1 MTAPAQ
7 DGPARPGRGRFYSA
21 LVSADH
27 FDERPFRQGIQ
38 SVEIAMTVLDALEAA
53 GGPASL
59 TQLAAASGMQ
69 PSKIHRYLVSLV
81 RSGLVTQSPRSSLY
95 DFGPALRRLG
105 AESLR
110 RMDEVSLVSEHLPA
124 LRDITGYSVN
134 LAVWGDHGPV
144 VVRWDYGTHVLP
156 VTVRTGA
163 TMQLLSSSLGRVYL
177 AFLPDSLTDPI
188 LREQQADIGSGMASP
203 AALQCVKAE
212 VRRAGV
218 AVTSGSVVPGVV
230 SVAAP
235 VFTTAEAVPLAVS
248 IALPARQATAGELD
262 RVTAALLD
270 ATRAMSAELGWAEP
284 GQPPG

>member
-1 MTAPAQ
+1 
-7 DGPARPGRGRFYSA
+7 
-21 LVSADH
+21 VSADH
-27 FDERPFRQGIQ
+27 LNERPARQGIQ
-38 SVEIAMTVLDALEAA
+38 SVEIAMTVLDALESAH
-53 GGPASL
+53 GPASL

-69 PSKIHRYLVSLV
+69 PSKVHRYLVSLV
-81 RSGLVTQSPRSSLY
+81 RIGLVTQSPRSSLY

-124 LRDITGYSVN
+124 LRDLTGYSVN

-156 VTVRTGA
+156 VTVRIGA
-163 TMQLLSSSLGRVYL
+163 TMQLLSSSIGRVYL

-188 LREQQADIGSGMASP
+188 LREQQADTGAGPVSP
-203 AALQCVKAE
+203 AARQCIKAE
-212 VRRAGV
+212 VRQAGV
-218 AVTSGSVVPGVV
+218 AVISGSVVPGVV

-235 VFTTAEAVPLAVS
+235 VFTTGEALPLAVS

-270 ATRAMSAELGWAEP
+270 ATRAMSSELGWT
-284 GQPPG
+284 GLG

>member
-1 MTAPAQ
+1 LTAAAAGSGPVP
-7 DGPARPGRGRFYSA
+7 PARGRLYSA
-21 LVSADH
+21 LVSAEDLN
-27 FDERPFRQGIQ
+27 ERPARQGIQ
-38 SVEIAMTVLDALEAA
+38 SVEIAMTVLDALESAH
-53 GGPASL
+53 GPASL

-81 RSGLVTQSPRSSLY
+81 RIGLVTQSPRSSLY

-124 LRDITGYSVN
+124 LRDLTGYSVN

-156 VTVRTGA
+156 VTVRIGA
-163 TMQLLSSSLGRVYL
+163 TMQLLSSSIGRVYL
-177 AFLPDSLTDPI
+177 AFLPDSLTEPI
-188 LREQQADIGSGMASP
+188 LREQQADAGSGPAS
-203 AALQCVKAE
+203 AAAVQCIKAE
-212 VRRAGV
+212 VRQAGV
-218 AVTSGSVVPGVV
+218 AVISGSVVPGVV

-235 VFTTAEAVPLAVS
+235 VFTTGEALPLAVS

-262 RVTAALLD
+262 RVTGALLG
-270 ATRAMSAELGWAEP
+270 ATRAMSGELGWP
-284 GQPPG
+284 GPA

>member
-1 MTAPAQ
+1 VPA
-7 DGPARPGRGRFYSA
+7 DDLS
-21 LVSADH
+21 
-27 FDERPFRQGIQ
+27 ERPARQGIQ
-38 SVEIAMTVLDALEAA
+38 SVEIAMTVLDALESA

-81 RSGLVTQSPRSSLY
+81 RIGLVTQSPRSSLY

-110 RMDEVSLVSEHLPA
+110 RMDEVSLVSEHLPT
-124 LRDITGYSVN
+124 LRDLTGYSVN

-156 VTVRTGA
+156 VTVRIGA
-163 TMQLLSSSLGRVYL
+163 TMQLLSSSIGRVYL
-177 AFLPDSLTDPI
+177 AYLPDSLTEPI
-188 LREQQADIGSGMASP
+188 LREQQADTGSDPVS
-203 AALQCVKAE
+203 AAARQCIKAE

-218 AVTSGSVVPGVV
+218 AVISGSVVPGVV

-235 VFTTAEAVPLAVS
+235 VFTTAEALPLAVS
-248 IALPARQATAGELD
+248 IALPARQATAGELE

-270 ATRAMSAELGWAEP
+270 ATRAMSGELGWPAQDRP
-284 GQPPG
+284 QG

>member
-1 MTAPAQ
+1 
-7 DGPARPGRGRFYSA
+7 
-21 LVSADH
+21 VSADH
-27 FDERPFRQGIQ
+27 HLDERPARQGIQ
-38 SVEIAMTVLDALEAA
+38 SVEIAMTVLDALESA

-69 PSKIHRYLVSLV
+69 PSKVHRYLVSLV
-81 RSGLVTQSPRSSLY
+81 RIGLVTQSPRSSLY
-95 DFGPALRRLG
+95 DFGPVLRRLG
-105 AESLR
+105 VESLR

-124 LRDITGYSVN
+124 LRDRTGYSVN

-156 VTVRTGA
+156 VTVRIGA

-177 AFLPDSLTDPI
+177 AFLPDSLTGPI
-188 LREQQADIGSGMASP
+188 LRDQQADNGSSPVSP
-203 AALQCVKAE
+203 AALQCIKAE

-218 AVTSGSVVPGVV
+218 AVISGSVVPGVV

-235 VFTTAEAVPLAVS
+235 VFTTGEALPLAVS
-248 IALPARQATAGELD
+248 IALPARQATTGELG

-270 ATRAMSAELGWAEP
+270 ATQAMSAELGWAP
-284 GQPPG
+284 SG

>member
-1 MTAPAQ
+1 LTVPGGV
-7 DGPARPGRGRFYSA
+7 GPVPSWQVRLYSA
-21 LVSADH
+21 LVSAD
-27 FDERPFRQGIQ
+27 DLNERPARQGIQ

-69 PSKIHRYLVSLV
+69 PSKVHRYLVSLV

-124 LRDITGYSVN
+124 LRDLTGYSVN

-156 VTVRTGA
+156 VTVRIGA
-163 TMQLLSSSLGRVYL
+163 TMQLLSSSIGRVYL
-177 AFLPDSLTDPI
+177 AFLPESLTGPI
-188 LREQQADIGSGMASP
+188 LREQQADTGSNAVSS
-203 AALQCVKAE
+203 AAQQSIKAE

-218 AVTSGSVVPGVV
+218 AVISGTVVPGVV

-235 VFTTAEAVPLAVS
+235 VFTTAEALPLAVS
-248 IALPARQATAGELD
+248 IALPARQASAGELD

-270 ATRAMSAELGWAEP
+270 ATRAMSSELGWAP
-284 GQPPG
+284 GQPS